1 MPWSSIAAGAVSIA
15 FWFYKNLEREEVK
28 NTQTDIESKLKAIFK
43 KVLDIKE
50 SEIVPGAK
58 LDESLGIDSTEMVEI
73 SVVIKKELGISLKG
87 DELKKTHSFND
98 IVGILKTKWKL

>member
-1 MPWSSIAAGAVSIA
+1 M
-15 FWFYKNLEREEVK
+15 
-28 NTQTDIESKLKAIFK
+28 NTQTDIESKLKSILK

-73 SVVIKKELGISLKG
+73 SVVIKKELGISLK
-87 DELKKTHSFND
+87 DSELKKTHSFND
-98 IVGILKTKWKL
+98 IVGILKTKIS

>member
-1 MPWSSIAAGAVSIA
+1 M
-15 FWFYKNLEREEVK
+15 EELM
-28 NTQTDIESKLKAIFK
+28 NTQTDIESKLKSILK

-73 SVVIKKELGISLKG
+73 SVVIKKELGISLK
-87 DELKKTHSFND
+87 DSELKKTHSFND
-98 IVGILKTKWKL
+98 IVGILKTKIS

>member
-1 MPWSSIAAGAVSIA
+1 LSRVIASEAKQSFNIGDT
-15 FWFYKNLEREEVK
+15 NM
-28 NTQTDIESKLKAIFK
+28 NTQTDIESKLKGIFK

-73 SVVIKKELGISLKG
+73 SVVIKKEFGVSLNG

-98 IVGILKTKWKL
+98 IVGILKTK

>member
-1 MPWSSIAAGAVSIA
+1 M
-15 FWFYKNLEREEVK
+15 
-28 NTQTDIESKLKAIFK
+28 NTQTDIETKLKGILK

-73 SVVIKKELGISLKG
+73 SVVIKKEMGIMLK
-87 DELKKTHSFND
+87 DSELKKTFSFND
-98 IVGILKTKWKL
+98 IVMILKTKNEGSTGCSSKG

>member
-1 MPWSSIAAGAVSIA
+1 MAVEQ
-15 FWFYKNLEREEVK
+15 KVKEV
-28 NTQTDIESKLKAIFK
+28 LK

-73 SVVIKKELGISLKG
+73 SVAIKKEFSIPLK
-87 DELKKTHSFND
+87 DNELKKTHSFNELVA
-98 IVGILKTKWKL
+98 IIAAKKPAGSCGGSSCGCGH

>member
-1 MPWSSIAAGAVSIA
+1 MD
-15 FWFYKNLEREEVK
+15 
-28 NTQTDIESKLKAIFK
+28 TQTDIETKLKGIFK

-73 SVVIKKELGISLKG
+73 FVVIKKEMGVALK
-87 DELKKTHSFND
+87 DNELKKTHSFNE
-98 IVGILKTKWKL
+98 IVEILKSK

>member
-1 MPWSSIAAGAVSIA
+1 MSIQNQTSI
-15 FWFYKNLEREEVK
+15 EE
-28 NTQTDIESKLKAIFK
+28 KLKSVLK

-73 SVVIKKELGISLKG
+73 AVVLKKELGVQLK
-87 DELKKTHSFND
+87 DNELKKTQSFD
-98 IVGILKTKWKL
+98 EIVELLKSKV

>member
-1 MPWSSIAAGAVSIA
+1 MQI
-15 FWFYKNLEREEVK
+15 
-28 NTQTDIESKLKAIFK
+28 QTDIENKVKAIFK

-73 SVVIKKELGISLKG
+73 SVSIKKELGITLK
-87 DELKKTHSFND
+87 DNELKKTQSFNE
-98 IVGILKTKWKL
+98 IVAVLKSKI

>member
-1 MPWSSIAAGAVSIA
+1 M
-15 FWFYKNLEREEVK
+15 
-28 NTQTDIESKLKAIFK
+28 NTQTDIETKLKGILK

-73 SVVIKKELGISLKG
+73 SVVIKKELGVVLK
-87 DELKKTHSFND
+87 DNELKKTHSFND
-98 IVGILKTKWKL
+98 IVEILKTK